1 MIKTS
6 CAKIRRQNHPN
17 ITLLPTWAFFCHKN
31 TSFCMTWHIVDCAL
45 SAGSKPIVN
54 VVGCPTGYNQPNSN
68 TPNKMVTQKVLYT
81 GSVCAQH
88 TGNLCPI
95 HANNPRQNDAAV
107 ADDWCWGAEPDGAWG
122 GHRRKR
128 TLLDAGRGRVLE
140 SMA

>member
-1 MIKTS
+1 
-6 CAKIRRQNHPN
+6 
-17 ITLLPTWAFFCHKN
+17 
-31 TSFCMTWHIVDCAL
+31 MTWHIVDCAL

-95 HANNPRQNDAAV
+95 HANDPRQNDAAV
-107 ADDWCWGAEPDGAWG
+107 ADDWCWGAESDGEAF
-122 GHRRKR
+122 
-128 TLLDAGRGRVLE
+128 AGDGRC
-140 SMA
+140 STQGAAGY